1 MMHRTWILLALVPA
15 GCTISDGPATR
26 PSARQRQDSAL
37 RDPMNYKV
45 DLEQHD
51 ISGGPINNLDK
62 RGLKRDVDTVLN
74 P

>member
-1 MMHRTWILLALVPA
+1 MVHRTGILLALMLA

-26 PSARQRQDSAL
+26 PSARQRQEAAL

-45 DLEQHD
+45 DVEQHD
-51 ISGGPINNLDK
+51 ISGGPIHNLDK